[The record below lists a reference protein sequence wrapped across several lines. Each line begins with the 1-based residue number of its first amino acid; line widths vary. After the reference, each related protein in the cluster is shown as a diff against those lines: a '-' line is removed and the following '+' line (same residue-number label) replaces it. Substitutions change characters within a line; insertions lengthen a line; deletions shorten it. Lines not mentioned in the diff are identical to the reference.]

1 MQSVGFWGAFPSTK
15 QSVVR
20 FLKGSKKASHHG
32 AHKQSTEQV
41 CSQVAFDST
50 AASRGEK
57 NYRVTAG
64 TVGLSTLPQIHRGSK
79 AVGSVAR
86 SER

>member
-1 MQSVGFWGAFPSTK
+1 MELINSPQNR
-15 QSVVR
+15 SVVR
-20 FLKGSKKASHHG
+20 LPLIVP
-32 AHKQSTEQV
+32 QQV
-41 CSQVAFDST
+41 EG
-50 AASRGEK
+50 RK

>member
-15 QSVVR
+15 QSVVC
-20 FLKGSKKASHHG
+20 FLKGSKKALHHG
-32 AHKQSTEQV
+32 AHKQFTEQV
-41 CSQVAFDST
+41 CSQVASDSIT
-50 AASRGEK
+50 ASRGEK
-57 NYRVTAG
+57 NHRVTAD
-64 TVGLSTLPQIHRGSK
+64 TVSLSTLPQKHRGSK